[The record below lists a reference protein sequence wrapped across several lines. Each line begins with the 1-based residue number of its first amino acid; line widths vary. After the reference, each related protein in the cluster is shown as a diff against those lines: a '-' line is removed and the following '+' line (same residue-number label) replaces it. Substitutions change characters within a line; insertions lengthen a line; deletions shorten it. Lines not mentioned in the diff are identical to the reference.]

1 MTNLRTI
8 YGPSIAKI
16 AEAARASLLRLVPEG
31 AVEPMVDF
39 MVAAIAL
46 DRATPQTLEIAVPL
60 VEALETTL
68 CAVPDA
74 SYPKPYDDLF
84 DGALRVIQEG
94 PNWDDRHVEEGTM
107 DTLSRHLAALYDHL
121 GIAETCYVVPADA
134 RTDWVFDSISGRFS
148 APDGSEQL
156 TKDPGEKWWVVDA
169 EGTNRKSGPYHD
181 PQLAGV
187 PEALVREAVF
197 ATSAAARINTGT
209 LRLDNEQN
217 LDANRVIGAIVPAVV
232 LAMEASLRIL
242 LPPYGIADP
251 GIFKMV
257 MLDEAGN
264 WQIECGHTYSV
275 VYVAAPSG
283 RYNRQGWVVEGIVNT
298 PSLQIG
304 PEDGGSMPLAFL
316 PLTAGPEDLFA
327 QIMRAHAADMLER
340 ITLFDA
346 DARDSVAETPFAPTT
361 ALAEAHG

>member
-1 MTNLRTI
+1 MTNLRTV

-39 MVAAIAL
+39 MVAAITL

-68 CAVPDA
+68 CAVPDV

-94 PNWDDRHVEEGTM
+94 PNWDDGHVEEGTM
-107 DTLSRHLAALYDHL
+107 DAISRHLAALYDHL
-121 GIAETCYVVPADA
+121 CIAETCYVVPADA
-134 RTDWVFDSISGRFS
+134 RTDWVFDGMIGRFS
-148 APDGSEQL
+148 APDGSEHL

-169 EGTNRKSGPYHD
+169 EGRNRKSGPYHD

-187 PEALVREAVF
+187 PEALVR
-197 ATSAAARINTGT
+197 
-209 LRLDNEQN
+209 QN

-232 LAMEASLRIL
+232 LTMEASLRIL
-242 LPPYGIADP
+242 LPPYGIADA
-251 GIFKMV
+251 GIFKME
-257 MLDEAGN
+257 MLDEVGN
-264 WQIECGHTYSV
+264 WQIECGPTYSV

-283 RYNRQGWVVEGIVNT
+283 KYNRQGWFVEGIVNT
-298 PSLQIG
+298 PRLQIG
-304 PEDGGSMPLAFL
+304 PEDGGSVPLAFL

-327 QIMRAHAADMLER
+327 QIMRAHGADMLER
-340 ITLFDA
+340 ITSFDA
-346 DARDSVAETPFAPTT
+346 DARDSVAETPFAPATT
-361 ALAEAHG
+361 LAEAHG